1 MDEDKKMRGFPRDK
15 EEALSSPQGQNTPDY
30 AADNGAKQGEMPDGQ
45 NAEKQA
51 DAAKKGGAAQSDTG
65 NSPAD
70 DGLFEAGGV
79 ESASNRSGEE
89 REGAGAERG
98 KKRHFVLWQKP
109 LPQKDRRKYSRS
121 FQIALAGISCGAAFA
136 ALLLGYYVYWI
147 LATAYIVAQVALMVP
162 LSKQFYVMDVLAY
175 VATVIL
181 ALLVG
186 GLVGRWWE
194 FIPFVMFFGLH
205 PLANSLQL
213 KYSVNRWVALVVKMV
228 WFDAMLFVMY
238 YALGSFMGLNAS
250 TFWQTINDYVWIIIL
265 VAGSLFLW
273 LYDYLMFKV
282 QIWINML
289 VYRIK
294 K

>member
-1 MDEDKKMRGFPRDK
+1 MDEKH
-15 EEALSSPQGQNTPDY
+15 
-30 AADNGAKQGEMPDGQ
+30 NGKNG
-45 NAEKQA
+45 
-51 DAAKKGGAAQSDTG
+51 
-65 NSPAD
+65 
-70 DGLFEAGGV
+70 
-79 ESASNRSGEE
+79 GEE
-89 REGAGAERG
+89 RPLIPEDEKAQTPPAYGANNAEDGGEKRDCAQEQSSGAQEPRELKDDYGFSGGGAEPA
-98 KKRHFVLWQKP
+98 KRRFVLWQKP
-109 LPQKDRRKYSRS
+109 VEQKNRRRYSRS
-121 FQIALAGISCGAAFA
+121 FQIALSGISCAIAVA
-136 ALLLGYYVYWI
+136 ALMLGYYVYWI

-175 VATVIL
+175 IATVIL

-213 KYSVNRWVALVVKMV
+213 KYRVNRWVALAVKMV
-228 WFDAMLFVMY
+228 WFDAMLLVMY
-238 YALGSFMGLNAS
+238 YALGSFMGLDSS

-273 LYDYLMFKV
+273 LYDYVMFKV

>member
-1 MDEDKKMRGFPRDK
+1 MEEVFLPR
-15 EEALSSPQGQNTPDY
+15 
-30 AADNGAKQGEMPDGQ
+30 
-45 NAEKQA
+45 
-51 DAAKKGGAAQSDTG
+51 
-65 NSPAD
+65 
-70 DGLFEAGGV
+70 V
-79 ESASNRSGEE
+79 EFDSYGDFFNNYRVNVPEP
-89 REGAGAERG
+89 
-98 KKRHFVLWQKP
+98 FN
-109 LPQKDRRKYSRS
+109 
-121 FQIALAGISCGAAFA
+121 FA
-136 ALLLGYYVYWI
+136 YD
-147 LATAYIVAQVALMVP
+147 
-162 LSKQFYVMDVLAY
+162 VMDVLAY
-175 VATVIL
+175 IATVIL

>member
-1 MDEDKKMRGFPRDK
+1 MDEDKKMRGFLRDK
-15 EEALSSPQGQNTPDY
+15 EESISSPEGQNTPDY
-30 AADNGAKQGEMPDGQ
+30 AANNGAKQGEMPDGQ
-45 NAEKQA
+45 NTAEEAEGA
-51 DAAKKGGAAQSDTG
+51 DKGEATNGGAG

-70 DGLFEAGGV
+70 DGFFEGGG
-79 ESASNRSGEE
+79 ADAANRSGEE

-98 KKRHFVLWQKP
+98 KKGRFVLWQKP

-213 KYSVNRWVALVVKMV
+213 KYSVNRWIALVVKMV

>member
-15 EEALSSPQGQNTPDY
+15 EETLSSPEGQNTPDY
-30 AADNGAKQGEMPDGQ
+30 AANNGAKQGEMPDGQ

>member
-15 EEALSSPQGQNTPDY
+15 EETLSSPEGQNTPDY
-30 AADNGAKQGEMPDGQ
+30 AANNGAKQGEMPDGQ

-70 DGLFEAGGV
+70 DGFFETGGV
-79 ESASNRSGEE
+79 ESASNHSGEE

>member
-15 EEALSSPQGQNTPDY
+15 EESISSPEGQNTPDY
-30 AADNGAKQGEMPDGQ
+30 AANNGAKQGEMPDGQ
-45 NAEKQA
+45 NAEKQT

-70 DGLFEAGGV
+70 DGFFEAGGV
-79 ESASNRSGEE
+79 ESASNHSGEE

-213 KYSVNRWVALVVKMV
+213 KYRVNRWVALAVKMV

-238 YALGSFMGLNAS
+238 YALGSFMGLDSS

-273 LYDYLMFKV
+273 LYDYVMFKV

>member
-1 MDEDKKMRGFPRDK
+1 
-15 EEALSSPQGQNTPDY
+15 
-30 AADNGAKQGEMPDGQ
+30 
-45 NAEKQA
+45 
-51 DAAKKGGAAQSDTG
+51 
-65 NSPAD
+65 
-70 DGLFEAGGV
+70 
-79 ESASNRSGEE
+79 
-89 REGAGAERG
+89 
-98 KKRHFVLWQKP
+98 
-109 LPQKDRRKYSRS
+109 
-121 FQIALAGISCGAAFA
+121 
-136 ALLLGYYVYWI
+136 
-147 LATAYIVAQVALMVP
+147 MVP

-213 KYSVNRWVALVVKMV
+213 KYRVNRWVALAVKMV
-228 WFDAMLFVMY
+228 WFDAMLLVMY
-238 YALGSFMGLNAS
+238 YALGSFMGLDSS

-273 LYDYLMFKV
+273 LYDYVMFKV

>member
-1 MDEDKKMRGFPRDK
+1 MDEKHNGKNGG
-15 EEALSSPQGQNTPDY
+15 EERPLTPEDEKAQNTPAY
-30 AADNGAKQGEMPDGQ
+30 GAN
-45 NAEKQA
+45 NAEEGGEKRDCAQEQSSGA
-51 DAAKKGGAAQSDTG
+51 QESGELKDDYGFSGGGAE
-65 NSPAD
+65 PA
-70 DGLFEAGGV
+70 
-79 ESASNRSGEE
+79 
-89 REGAGAERG
+89 
-98 KKRHFVLWQKP
+98 KRRFVLWQKP
-109 LPQKDRRKYSRS
+109 VEQKNRRGYSRS
-121 FQIALAGISCGAAFA
+121 FQIALSGISCAIAVA
-136 ALLLGYYVYWI
+136 ALMLGYYVYWI

-175 VATVIL
+175 IATVVL

-213 KYSVNRWVALVVKMV
+213 KYRVNRWVALAVKMV
-228 WFDAMLFVMY
+228 WFDAMLLVMY
-238 YALGSFMGLNAS
+238 YALGSFMGLDSS

-273 LYDYLMFKV
+273 LYDYVMFKV

-289 VYRIK
+289 VCRIK

>member
-1 MDEDKKMRGFPRDK
+1 MPQGAMMDEKHNGKNGG
-15 EEALSSPQGQNTPDY
+15 EERPLIPEDEKAQNTPAY
-30 AADNGAKQGEMPDGQ
+30 GAN
-45 NAEKQA
+45 NAEEGGEKRDCAQEQS
-51 DAAKKGGAAQSDTG
+51 GGAQEPRDPKNGYGFS
-65 NSPAD
+65 
-70 DGLFEAGGV
+70 GG
-79 ESASNRSGEE
+79 
-89 REGAGAERG
+89 GAEPA
-98 KKRHFVLWQKP
+98 KRKFVLWQKP
-109 LPQKDRRKYSRS
+109 VEQKNRRRYSRS
-121 FQIALAGISCGAAFA
+121 FQIALSGISCAIAVA
-136 ALLLGYYVYWI
+136 ALMLGYYVYWI

-175 VATVIL
+175 IATVIL

-213 KYSVNRWVALVVKMV
+213 KYRVNRWVALAVKMV
-228 WFDAMLFVMY
+228 WFDAMLLVMY
-238 YALGSFMGLNAS
+238 YALGSFMGLDSS

-273 LYDYLMFKV
+273 LYDYVMFKV

>member
-15 EEALSSPQGQNTPDY
+15 EESISSPEGQNTPDY
-30 AADNGAKQGEMPDGQ
+30 AANNGAKQGEMPDGQ

-70 DGLFEAGGV
+70 DGFFEGGG
-79 ESASNRSGEE
+79 ADATNHSGKE

-213 KYSVNRWVALVVKMV
+213 KYSVNRWIALVVKMV

>member
-1 MDEDKKMRGFPRDK
+1 MDEERKNAAGDGEQTPA
-15 EEALSSPQGQNTPDY
+15 EEGGKNQNTPRY
-30 AADNGAKQGEMPDGQ
+30 PENNGDDEK
-45 NAEKQA
+45 NHSAEEQKP
-51 DAAKKGGAAQSDTG
+51 GRRF
-65 NSPAD
+65 
-70 DGLFEAGGV
+70 L
-79 ESASNRSGEE
+79 
-89 REGAGAERG
+89 
-98 KKRHFVLWQKP
+98 LWQRPIEDKN
-109 LPQKDRRKYSRS
+109 RRKYSRA
-121 FQIALAGISCGAAFA
+121 FQIALAGISCAIAVA
-136 ALLLGYYVYWI
+136 ALMLGYYVYWI

-175 VATVIL
+175 IATVIL

-213 KYSVNRWVALVVKMV
+213 KYRVNRWLALVVKMV

-238 YALGSFMGLNAS
+238 YALGSFMGLDTS
-250 TFWQTINDYVWIIIL
+250 TFWQTVNDYVWIIIL

-273 LYDYLMFKV
+273 MYDYVMFKV

>member
-15 EEALSSPQGQNTPDY
+15 EEAISSPEGQNTPDY
-30 AADNGAKQGEMPDGQ
+30 AANNGAKQGEMPDGQ

-65 NSPAD
+65 GAPAD
-70 DGLFEAGGV
+70 DGFFEAGGV
-79 ESASNRSGEE
+79 ESASNHSGEE

-213 KYSVNRWVALVVKMV
+213 KYSVNRWIALVVKMV